1 MQDFELENQLATQ
14 RYQQAL
20 AAQQKAGQ
28 MPQGKM
34 VGNQYVRAHP
44 MQYLSEVLRSYNA
57 GNERRG
63 AEQELKDLRG
73 KRQETE
79 ARDMSAF
86 VSALRG
92 TPAQAS
98 TTTPAQ
104 MPSFDEADAQSMQ
117 GIQGYGATTGA
128 QAARAGDPMAAYS
141 LAAASQSPTI
151 RQMGMQGIAQMPQIE
166 ARKQEADATRQ
177 FRKEE
182 ADATRQARV
191 EEAIKN
197 HQFRMDQLAASNAS
211 AAERQKEMQD
221 FRRDMQKM
229 QIENQ
234 RETAKL
240 QASLRPERNVT
251 VLGPNGEAITV
262 PQSQSQGLPL
272 YNPQAAGNL
281 QKEKTKAQA
290 KEQLSGVVQQLNNS
304 YTALEQGGGITSTAQ
319 GGLSNL
325 GARLGST
332 GFGQAVGGALG
343 TANQRQRQEIEQT
356 RPLLLNLIKDATGM
370 TASQMN
376 SNAEMQLYL
385 QAATDPKLTVEANR
399 SALANLDK
407 MFGLGLAKPPAD
419 AAKPPAT
426 PAVAAPKFDQA
437 KEQRYQEW
445 LKSQGR

>member
-1 MQDFELENQLATQ
+1 
-14 RYQQAL
+14 
-20 AAQQKAGQ
+20 
-28 MPQGKM
+28 
-34 VGNQYVRAHP
+34 
-44 MQYLSEVLRSYNA
+44 
-57 GNERRG
+57 
-63 AEQELKDLRG
+63 
-73 KRQETE
+73 
-79 ARDMSAF
+79 
-86 VSALRG
+86 
-92 TPAQAS
+92 
-98 TTTPAQ
+98 
-104 MPSFDEADAQSMQ
+104 
-117 GIQGYGATTGA
+117 
-128 QAARAGDPMAAYS
+128 
-141 LAAASQSPTI
+141 
-151 RQMGMQGIAQMPQIE
+151 
-166 ARKQEADATRQ
+166 
-177 FRKEE
+177 
-182 ADATRQARV
+182 
-191 EEAIKN
+191 
-197 HQFRMDQLAASNAS
+197 MDQLAASNAS